1 MKLQHLYTCK
11 AVLRASLL
19 ALPFVLGSL
28 SVAKAQSL
36 PKYLFDKTDKAK
48 MKHWADSVYRSLS
61 KEEQLSQL
69 IMPIIYPSSDP
80 SAIAREEQRI
90 RTNKW
95 GGILY
100 QKGYLAE
107 QVAMNSRLQQAS
119 KTPMLIALDG
129 EWGLYMRLKDAPRYP
144 RNLGLGLNKE
154 DKALYSYGREIARQC
169 RLVGI
174 HVNFAPTVDVN
185 INPRNPVIG
194 SRSFGG
200 DAETVAQMSLAYAMG
215 LEDGGVL
222 SVAKHFPGHGDTS
235 EDSHKT
241 LPLVSANRKRLNE
254 VELAPFRSYF
264 NVGLGG
270 VMTAHLRIPALESSG
285 VPSSLSRKITTDL
298 LQGEMGFGGLVFT
311 DGLEMQ
317 GVHAGAKGD
326 VGVAALKAGND
337 ILLGPRSA
345 EAQLSAL
352 LRAVE
357 SGELNS
363 EEIKRKVMK
372 VLYYKYRLIVSQ
384 PKQTASATEVKFRV
398 WTKEADMQM
407 RSLWQK
413 SLYYLKRKPEEDAK
427 LRRGDYKRIAVV
439 QIGQNPTSSP
449 RLPRSTSDGIK
460 IDYFSWAGFEPKAK
474 DYDYILVHS
483 FTTSVPADALAR
495 LASQRPLSLVYYSTP
510 FKVKYAS
517 WMSSLSSVILTMEAA
532 REAQEAVLSLLT
544 GEVIATPQLSPT
556 EDATSDDPTAN
567 MTKRP
572 ETTTTPSKATT
583 SLIPSLYR
591 QVNATKLNDKVDAIV
606 REALGK
612 GAFPGCQVYVAQ
624 HGKTILNKSYGTLEG
639 SPSRRVTNETIYD
652 VASVSKALAT
662 TPAIMLLLDEK
673 KLSLTDRVEKH
684 LPELSGSFA
693 GSVSI
698 KNLLLHQSGLAP
710 GLPFFKNLLAQ
721 TDTEGRP
728 YYSHKREGEY
738 NLAVA
743 QSLFISPSART
754 LVVDMLRSA
763 KAYRLG
769 QYVYS
774 DLNFILLGMIAERA
788 SGLSLDTYLVKK
800 LFNPLSANLYY
811 NPLSEGIA
819 LEEIAPA
826 QRYDELRGTK
836 IRGYVDDESAACLGG
851 VAGNAGIF
859 ARAEELA
866 KVAQLIL
873 DKGKYKGKQVI
884 SEAIVKQFLSA
895 RGIGSVRTLG
905 FIRPQW
911 GKQANQ
917 AAESAS
923 SEAVGHYG
931 FTGTAVWI
939 DPKDGLV
946 FVFLSNR
953 TYTGRGNT
961 VLARERYRPRLH
973 QAIYDAMD

>member
-1 MKLQHLYTCK
+1 MKLKQLYTCK

-28 SVAKAQSL
+28 SQVEAQTL

-61 KEEQLSQL
+61 REEQLSQL
-69 IMPIIYPSSDP
+69 IMPIIYPSNDP

-90 RTNKW
+90 RAKRW

-107 QVAMNSRLQQAS
+107 QVAMNNRLQQAS

-154 DKALYSYGREIARQC
+154 DKALYSYGREVARQC

-174 HVNFAPTVDVN
+174 HINFAPTVDVN

-241 LPLVSANRKRLNE
+241 LPLVSANRKRLND

-264 NVGLGG
+264 NAGLGG
-270 VMTAHLRIPALESSG
+270 VMTAHLRIPALEPSG

-363 EEIKRKVMK
+363 DEIKRKVMK
-372 VLYYKYRLIVSQ
+372 VLYYKYRLVVSQ
-384 PKQTASATEVKFRV
+384 PKQVASVAEVKSRI
-398 WTKEADMQM
+398 WTREAEAEM

-413 SLYYLKRKPEEDAK
+413 SLYYLKRKPEDEAK

-439 QIGQNPTSSP
+439 QIGQNPTTPP
-449 RLPRSTSDGIK
+449 RLPRSTSDGVK
-460 IDYFSWAGFEPKAK
+460 IDYFSWAGFEPKVK
-474 DYDYILVHS
+474 DYDYILVNA
-483 FTTSVPADALAR
+483 FTTSVPAEAIAR
-495 LASQRPLSLVYYSTP
+495 LASQRPLSLIYYSTP

-544 GEVIATPQLSPT
+544 GEVASAPQTSPA
-556 EDATSDDPTAN
+556 EDATSEDPTAN

-572 ETTTTPSKATT
+572 EERPATTKATT
-583 SLIPSLYR
+583 SLIPTLYR
-591 QVNATKLNDKVDAIV
+591 QVNATKLSNNVDAIV
-606 REALGK
+606 REALSK

-624 HGKTILNKSYGTLEG
+624 YGKTLLNKSYGTLEG

-652 VASVSKALAT
+652 IASVSKALAT

-673 KLSLTDRVEKH
+673 KLSLTDRVAKH
-684 LPELSGSFA
+684 LPELEGSFA
-693 GSVSI
+693 GNASI
-698 KNLLLHQSGLAP
+698 KNLLLHQSGLAA
-710 GLPFFKNLLAQ
+710 GLPFFKNVLAQ
-721 TDTEGRP
+721 VDSEGRP
-728 YYSHKREGEY
+728 YYSSKREGGY
-738 NLAVA
+738 SLAVVP
-743 QSLFISPSART
+743 SLWLSPSART
-754 LVVDMLRSA
+754 LVVEMLRSA
-763 KAYRLG
+763 KAHRPG

-774 DLNFILLGMIAERA
+774 DLNFILLGLIVERA
-788 SGLSLDTYLVKK
+788 SGLSLDKYLAQK
-800 LFNPLSANLYY
+800 LFAPLSAKLYY

-826 QRYDELRGTK
+826 QRYDELRSAK
-836 IRGYVDDESAACLGG
+836 IRGYVDDESAATLGG
-851 VAGNAGIF
+851 AAGNAGVF

-873 DKGKYKGKQVI
+873 DRGKHKGKQII
-884 SEAIVKQFLSA
+884 SETTIKQFLSA
-895 RGIGSVRTLG
+895 RGVGSVRTLG

-939 DPKDGLV
+939 DPKEGLV

-953 TYTGRGNT
+953 TYTGRNNT
-961 VLARERYRPRLH
+961 TLARERYRPRLH